1 MSQSCSLLGD
11 VVEVKEGTD
20 GREGLRKRK
29 TDCGTNSQGKDVEL
43 NCAYVALLYTPA

>member
-1 MSQSCSLLGD
+1 MFLVGD

-29 TDCGTNSQGKDVEL
+29 TDCGTNSLPNEGEQRRGGQF
-43 NCAYVALLYTPA
+43 AYVALLYTAA